1 MDIIKVIPIP
11 NKNFISNSINVT
23 EEIKDNNFDFTHTGE
38 YNVKA
43 SSYTDIHPPY
53 NAFNKLTNKYWQCGT
68 KNKSFFSPYGCGQI
82 TYSFNPYRNSIID
95 NSAYQGGNPKIVTDV
110 GFRNK
115 TDKKNKI
122 YGEWIQIKI
131 PKTEKLYLH
140 SYSILTPIPIKEK
153 SQKIFTFPTKFMVV
167 GSNDDDDNNNEQ
179 NWEYIDL
186 KYITTY
192 KDTTLQRPIK
202 FNVNSSYSYSY
213 YRLIIMEMPPKN
225 SVVRI
230 NQWALNFSPYLSM
243 NKDAF
248 TNMNYAKFNRSN
260 PLEKDNNS
268 FTPLRI
274 SNIQRCNETEYIDNT
289 NYNNV
294 LPIFFTSILAI
305 SILFYYK
312 KLLK

>member
-68 KNKSFFSPYGCGQI
+68 KNKQFYSPDNCGLI

-95 NSAYQGGNPKIVTDV
+95 NSAYQGGKTKIETDV

-115 TDKKNKI
+115 PNEKNKI
-122 YGEWIQIKI
+122 YGEWIQINI
-131 PKTEKLYLH
+131 PKADKLYLH

-153 SQKIFTFPTKFMVV
+153 SRTIFTFPTKFMVV
-167 GSNDDDDNNNEQ
+167 GSNDNEQ

-186 KYITTY
+186 QNVNTY
-192 KDTTLQRPIK
+192 KNTTLQRPIK

-213 YRLIIMEMPPKN
+213 YRLIIMEMPPEN

-243 NKDAF
+243 NIDAF
-248 TNMNYAKFNRSN
+248 TNMNYAKFNTSN
-260 PLEKDNNS
+260 PLEIEKTNNS

-274 SNIQRCNETEYIDNT
+274 SNVQRCNETEYIDNT
-289 NYNNV
+289 NYNDI
-294 LPIFFTSILAI
+294 LPIICTSILAI